1 MPVFS
6 SHLVSN
12 PGAEVGKRIREERA
26 LKGLTLR
33 ELSTRL
39 EISQAKLSNIETG
52 KVSVNLEELSQLAN
66 VLQVSV
72 ASLFPKTRLRH
83 FYIQRAADVLAS
95 PGVTRELS
103 GPEAGPSRHHNPVRP
118 LADPFVGKHMEPV
131 LAEIRPL
138 ADRDIHFISHDHEE
152 FVFVLRG
159 ELETL
164 LKTNDG
170 IAKETLRPGDAMYF
184 RSNLPHCH
192 RSANGEP
199 AETLNVIYSLRGIDP
214 HDSELGSPGR
224 RYYRRGVY
232 ADASREASEKIS
244 LLRRTHGVTLAELA
258 SELNIGVRQLANVE
272 SGEKAP
278 DVDLL
283 LQVARRFRRPIEYFF
298 ATSLDIQPYFIQRGA
313 DLAQVPSQHRRIKT
327 DDPNAQQNVFRPLA
341 SGFTDRGMHPYY
353 VQVTAGSAQTRAT
366 HEHHGQEFIYVL
378 NGEIEL
384 VTLDGEETAEI
395 LRPGDAL
402 FLESSVPH
410 LLRGHSRNPYAS
422 TYADLIDV
430 FWSPLGEQY
439 LFDA

>member
-1 MPVFS
+1 M
-6 SHLVSN
+6 
-12 PGAEVGKRIREERA
+12 
-26 LKGLTLR
+26 
-33 ELSTRL
+33 
-39 EISQAKLSNIETG
+39 SQAKLSNIETG
-52 KVSVNLEELSQLAN
+52 KVTVDLQELSQLAN

-83 FYIQRAADVLAS
+83 FYIRRAADVLAS
-95 PGVTRELS
+95 PGVTRELT
-103 GPEAGPSRHHNPVRP
+103 GPEGGPSRHHNPVRP

-138 ADRDIHFISHDHEE
+138 ADRDVHYISHDHEE

-159 ELETL
+159 EVETL
-164 LKTNDG
+164 LKTNEG
-170 IAKETLRPGDAMYF
+170 LAKETLRAGDAMYF

-214 HDSELGSPGR
+214 HDSELGSTGR

-232 ADASREASEKIS
+232 ADASGEASEKIS
-244 LLRRTHGVTLAELA
+244 LLRRAHGVTLAELA
-258 SELNIGVRQLANVE
+258 SELGIGVRQLANVE

-298 ATSLDIQPYFIQRGA
+298 ATSLDVQPYFIQRGA
-313 DLAQVPSQHRRIKT
+313 DLAQVAARHRRFKS
-327 DDPNAQQNVFRPLA
+327 DDPNAHQNVFRPLA
-341 SGFTDRGMHPYY
+341 RGFEDRGMHPYY

-384 VTLDGEETAEI
+384 VTLDGEETTET
-395 LRPGDAL
+395 LNPGDAL